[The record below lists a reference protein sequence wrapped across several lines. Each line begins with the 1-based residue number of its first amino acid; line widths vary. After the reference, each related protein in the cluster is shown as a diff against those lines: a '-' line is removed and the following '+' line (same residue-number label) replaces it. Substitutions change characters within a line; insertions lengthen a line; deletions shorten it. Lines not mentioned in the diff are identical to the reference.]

1 MPPLSHTASF
11 IVHASKTP
19 KKLLGRESNPHHPRI
34 FGNLPG
40 IAPLEVLEKEL
51 PYRCEVSHF
60 ETTMSSEVCYPL
72 HHQASEWINRQELL
86 LLPLRVCSNWLRAMP
101 VQHVRA
107 PEQAQECTSPKKNC
121 CDKQVSSWRHIS
133 CHTDKNRYYT

>member
-1 MPPLSHTASF
+1 
-11 IVHASKTP
+11 
-19 KKLLGRESNPHHPRI
+19 
-34 FGNLPG
+34 
-40 IAPLEVLEKEL
+40 
-51 PYRCEVSHF
+51 
-60 ETTMSSEVCYPL
+60 MSSKVCYPLHHQATRNSAAIEPYGFVYRSRLEPVPKKAAWEGIEPSSPQDLRTDVRSVTSL